1 MSDEFYDDEILLT
14 SYEILFFSFLI
25 MSAKF
30 IIFNIMKLFMKFLF
44 AMSAKFIIF
53 NIMKLF
59 MKFLL
64 RLTLGVNTMLLST
77 LITFF

>member
-30 IIFNIMKLFMKFLF
+30 IIFNIMKLFMKFL
-44 AMSAKFIIF
+44 
-53 NIMKLF
+53 
-59 MKFLL
+59 L

>member
-30 IIFNIMKLFMKFLF
+30 IIFNIMKFLF